1 MIKDMTILSKIAFVL
16 CLIILTVGLIAM
28 FFIDNVEMMNHA
40 SFRLFEVIL
49 MIIITIVPALLGR
62 LTGMKVP
69 PAIET
74 GLVAFCFSALILGDV
89 ADFYGRFS
97 WWDLLLHA
105 LSGILLGIVACYILD
120 KVCEKASAKASPL
133 FIAVWSVCFVLAVG
147 ALWEMMEYVTDGML
161 GLNSQQFLESGGT
174 FDESIPLPGREAL
187 RDTMEDMLL
196 NLTGALIL
204 TAAMAFRRVKENQ
217 KMRPTAHRKA
227 VPPLQE

>member
-1 MIKDMTILSKIAFVL
+1 MTTLNIVGINLQLRKCLDTSLANGYIAATL
-16 CLIILTVGLIAM
+16 LRVG
-28 FFIDNVEMMNHA
+28 
-40 SFRLFEVIL
+40 
-49 MIIITIVPALLGR
+49 T
-62 LTGMKVP
+62 
-69 PAIET
+69 
-74 GLVAFCFSALILGDV
+74 
-89 ADFYGRFS
+89 
-97 WWDLLLHA
+97 
-105 LSGILLGIVACYILD
+105 LGIVACYILD

-217 KMRPTAHRKA
+217 KMRP
-227 VPPLQE
+227 